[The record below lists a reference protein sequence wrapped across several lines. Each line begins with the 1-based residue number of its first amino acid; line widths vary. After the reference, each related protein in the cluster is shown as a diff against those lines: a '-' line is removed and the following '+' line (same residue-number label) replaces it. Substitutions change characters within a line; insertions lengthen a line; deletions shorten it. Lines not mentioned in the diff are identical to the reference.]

1 MSNTFE
7 FVGTIS
13 PCKETENFK
22 PYKTIWFDGSDWGK
36 KSLMFNIHCGNNR
49 HTVEIDDLIT
59 KDNSKR
65 QIHTFTKG
73 TVDSSGNRSK
83 GESFIVEYKDRN
95 KQSVLDKVAEFKK
108 FIVDTE
114 TFGKRFKLEKVIDK
128 FKDGSVTDEMMETLG
143 VHSVEE
149 AETALAESKKKRHE
163 YICADD
169 FIEYLNKFVNSD
181 KIKGVKFQIK
191 GEYNIEYNERDNKWY
206 RKFFVNRIYK
216 APADAETMSQGT
228 FITYFGEN
236 AIDDTNFSDTKK
248 MTANVYVQQYLN
260 KYKKNCLCPISL
272 IIDGNGDEKAEK
284 KALAIK
290 KKFSANENEY
300 KELGVTVDFV
310 DGAQEVE
317 ITDDMLSE
325 EQQENLEL
333 GLITMDDIK
342 KELGKPVY
350 GDRVKE
356 IVITGLARG
365 YSNGAKPTAY
375 DEKDFALPNSSVTEK
390 DDIDTDLDDIDL
402 DI

>member
-7 FVGTIS
+7 FIGTIS

-22 PYKTIWFDGSDWGK
+22 PYNTIWFDGGWGK
-36 KSLMFNIHCGNNR
+36 KTLKFNVQCGTNR
-49 HTVEIDDLIT
+49 HLVEIDDLIT

-65 QIHTFTKG
+65 QIYTFTKG
-73 TVDSSGNRSK
+73 TVDSNGNRSK
-83 GESFIVEYKDRN
+83 GESFIVDYKDRN
-95 KQSVLDKVAEFKK
+95 KQSILDKVAEFKK

-114 TFGKRFKLEKVIDK
+114 EYGKRFKLEKIVDK
-128 FKDGSVTDEMMETLG
+128 FKDNSVTDEMMEALG

-163 YICADD
+163 YICAED
-169 FIEYLNKFVNSD
+169 FIEYLNKFVNSE
-181 KIKGVKFQIK
+181 KIKDIKFQIK

-206 RKFFVNRIYK
+206 RKFIVNRIYK
-216 APADAETMSQGT
+216 APADAEPVSQGT
-228 FITYFGEN
+228 FTTYFGEN
-236 AIDDTNFSDTKK
+236 AIDDSNFSDNKK

-260 KYKKNCLCPISL
+260 KYKKNYMCPISL
-272 IIDGNGDEKAEK
+272 TIDGNGDEKASK
-284 KALAIK
+284 KAIGIK
-290 KKFSANENEY
+290 KKFTTSDDKY
-300 KELGVTVDFV
+300 KELGVTVQFI

-317 ITDDMLSE
+317 ISDDILSE

-342 KELGKPVY
+342 RELGKPVY
-350 GDRVKE
+350 GDRVTD

-375 DEKDFALPNSSVTEK
+375 DEKDFARPNSSVTEK